1 MIDGLCF
8 TDKKVSHSAGGPTKI
23 ENAKIGLIQFCLSAP
38 KTDMENK
45 IVVREYSQMDRILN
59 EERKY
64 IIEMI
69 KKICKTNCNVLLIQK
84 SIMRD
89 AVNDLALHF
98 LAKKKILVIKDVERD
113 MVDFISK
120 TTGCT
125 PIASID
131 QFQESKLGSAQLV
144 YEDKESNSVRVVGCP
159 KPKDGNTTVSILIR
173 GSSQMIVDEAERSL
187 HDALCV
193 VRCLVKK
200 RAIVPGGA
208 AVEMEVAQKL
218 ITHSKTVFGTD

>member
-1 MIDGLCF
+1 LIDGLCF

-98 LAKKKILVIKDVERD
+98 LAKKKILVIKDVE
-113 MVDFISK
+113 
-120 TTGCT
+120 
-125 PIASID
+125 
-131 QFQESKLGSAQLV
+131 
-144 YEDKESNSVRVVGCP
+144 
-159 KPKDGNTTVSILIR
+159 
-173 GSSQMIVDEAERSL
+173 
-187 HDALCV
+187 
-193 VRCLVKK
+193 
-200 RAIVPGGA
+200 
-208 AVEMEVAQKL
+208 
-218 ITHSKTVFGTD
+218 